1 MFPFSFQSI
10 FPGSSSMISSTLE
23 EKLQKEDCKL
33 EDLLDETN
41 IVFELKKGNNKL
53 FKFLN
58 REQIKK
64 LIRYIIFEP
73 QIDDQIIGHKYPFVA
88 NDILSSDINLITDY
102 FILND
107 KEYKEKNKSNEKEIE
122 HKEEVENTLNI
133 IENNLKIDENENLAK
148 ENEKVF
154 DINVSNEEKKKD
166 YEKEE
171 NDKKENKKVF
181 KINV

>member
-64 LIRYIIFEP
+64 LIRYIIFG
-73 QIDDQIIGHKYPFVA
+73 DWGLGIGK
-88 NDILSSDINLITDY
+88 
-102 FILND
+102 
-107 KEYKEKNKSNEKEIE
+107 
-122 HKEEVENTLNI
+122 
-133 IENNLKIDENENLAK
+133 
-148 ENEKVF
+148 
-154 DINVSNEEKKKD
+154 
-166 YEKEE
+166 
-171 NDKKENKKVF
+171 
-181 KINV
+181 